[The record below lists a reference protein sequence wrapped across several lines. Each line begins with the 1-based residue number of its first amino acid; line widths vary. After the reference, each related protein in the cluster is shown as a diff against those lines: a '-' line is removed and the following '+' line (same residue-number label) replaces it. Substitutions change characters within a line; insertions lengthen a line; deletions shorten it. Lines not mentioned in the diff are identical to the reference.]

1 MHSGDVRCVYVCACV
16 NVQYE
21 IVKWERKILRGGD
34 VWSECVMGCKRSQWS
49 SPSPSLSLH
58 PLWLPGSELVDLVDC
73 RSGLI
78 LPNIPAK
85 QFWVGFE
92 DVRHRLV
99 DHATEEPMLLKL
111 KDWPPSEDFS
121 EKLPRRY
128 EDFMQ
133 TLPLGEYARRDGK
146 LNTASRWGM
155 VGRGGEGKAVVAMV
169 VSVCVCSLFLLQF
182 TFLLCEAGPGTK
194 VVHRI
199 W

>member
-1 MHSGDVRCVYVCACV
+1 MTPPPVR
-16 NVQYE
+16 
-21 IVKWERKILRGGD
+21 
-34 VWSECVMGCKRSQWS
+34 
-49 SPSPSLSLH
+49 
-58 PLWLPGSELVDLVDC
+58 LPGSELVDLVDC

-99 DHATEEPMLLKL
+99 DQATEEPMLLKL

-133 TLPLGEYARRDGK
+133 TLPLGDYARRDGK
-146 LNTASRWGM
+146 LNTASRWEGGGE
-155 VGRGGEGKAVVAMV
+155 GRGGEGRDG
-169 VSVCVCSLFLLQF
+169 
-182 TFLLCEAGPGTK
+182 EGGRGGK
-194 VVHRI
+194 VELAA
-199 W
+199 